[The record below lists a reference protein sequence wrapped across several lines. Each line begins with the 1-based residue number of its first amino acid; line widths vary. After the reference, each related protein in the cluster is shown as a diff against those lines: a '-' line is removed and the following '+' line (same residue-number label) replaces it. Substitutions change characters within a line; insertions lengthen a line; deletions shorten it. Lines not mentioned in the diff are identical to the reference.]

1 MKKERL
7 LSALLLTGFI
17 SQSAAFSAVPELY
30 KHKDIFSQEG
40 ETLIASPGGHGGGK
54 KTKEQQ
60 QKIDE
65 AKEAAKKAAKK
76 RINSKIKEFGG
87 KARKIDPK
95 ASFEEW
101 ADQLIEIK
109 DNIAALE
116 QFLNDIQVFIDY
128 SIKKYD
134 EISSEYNDGN
144 LSFAGKVMLLEYVEE
159 FKKIS
164 KRSKELGLTTN
175 DEIMALL
182 KSLDGAFGEFAES
195 LLN

>member
-1 MKKERL
+1 MKKEPL

-76 RINSKIKEFGG
+76 ELIVKLKNLGG
-87 KARKIDPK
+87 KQEK
-95 ASFEEW
+95 
-101 ADQLIEIK
+101 
-109 DNIAALE
+109 
-116 QFLNDIQVFIDY
+116 
-128 SIKKYD
+128 
-134 EISSEYNDGN
+134 
-144 LSFAGKVMLLEYVEE
+144 
-159 FKKIS
+159 
-164 KRSKELGLTTN
+164 
-175 DEIMALL
+175 
-182 KSLDGAFGEFAES
+182 
-195 LLN
+195 

>member
-1 MKKERL
+1 MKKEPL

-30 KHKDIFSQEG
+30 KHKNIFYLEG
-40 ETLIASPGGHGGGK
+40 ETLIATPGGHGGGK

-87 KARKIDPK
+87 KPRKIDPK

-134 EISSEYNDGN
+134 EISSEYNDGD
-144 LSFAGKVMLLEYVEE
+144 LSLAGKFMLLEYVEE

-164 KRSKELGLTTN
+164 KRAKELGLTTN
-175 DEIMALL
+175 DEIKNLL
-182 KSLDGAFGEFAES
+182 KSLDSNFGKFAES

>member
-1 MKKERL
+1 MKKEPL

-128 SIKKYD
+128 SIKNMMRFQANTMMG
-134 EISSEYNDGN
+134 I
-144 LSFAGKVMLLEYVEE
+144 
-159 FKKIS
+159 
-164 KRSKELGLTTN
+164 
-175 DEIMALL
+175 
-182 KSLDGAFGEFAES
+182 
-195 LLN
+195 